1 MLIYLISKIICFI
14 LTKLNWILGLRKI
27 KVVIIGKI
35 VATTKDQNNNAVEI
49 QDANKDASNKTPIK
63 ILFSNV
69 KLGKNNKPPTNPAIT
84 DNRAI
89 LPLISCL
96 NIP

>member
-1 MLIYLISKIICFI
+1 
-14 LTKLNWILGLRKI
+14 LRKI

-49 QDANKDASNKTPIK
+49 QDGNKDASNKTPIK

-84 DNRAI
+84 DNKGDFTIDI
-89 LPLISCL
+89 LFKHSIKNWKRSCAA
-96 NIP
+96 